1 MCLYC
6 QNDECETAYTCGS
19 YTHQKW
25 IELMKSKY
33 DNFIEISEKEKNKLI
48 ENGQYQKYQL
58 SLKKKIKTIPKI
70 VWLTVRPKKCTE
82 KIFQEFIQ
90 KILNWKCVENYYC
103 AYEWKHNEKG
113 SGLHAHIILEGENKR
128 IMENIRKKMKGTA
141 LPKIG
146 KCMFFPILIKRDL
159 LQDKIDY
166 CEGKTWEVEKTEQ
179 KKSNKY
185 YRKLYNM
192 PTITTYELN

>member
-6 QNDECETAYTCGS
+6 QNEDCETSILCGS

-25 IELMKSKY
+25 ITLMKSKY
-33 DNFIEISEKEKNKLI
+33 KNFEEISELKKNKLI
-48 ENGQYQKYQL
+48 ENNLYQKYML
-58 SLKKKIKTIPKI
+58 KLKKKKRTIPKI
-70 VWLTVRPKKCTE
+70 VWLTVRPQKCTE
-82 KIFQEFIQ
+82 KIFQEFIS

-103 AYEWKHNEKG
+103 AYEWKHTEKG

-128 IMENIRKKMKGTA
+128 ILENIRKKQKGIT

-146 KCMFFPILIKRDL
+146 KCMFFSVLIKRDL

-166 CEGKTWEVEKTEQ
+166 CNGKTWEDEKDEQ
-179 KKSNKY
+179 KKSNTF

-192 PTITTYELN
+192 PTITNYEL